1 MPGLDDDS
9 YMAGETAT
17 QAAEAIDAAID
28 EGKRGTD
35 ILSTLLG
42 SGMRVYTAE
51 EMDGAEEAPMDDPM
65 ADPMEEPPMDDAMAE
80 EPPMDEGPE
89 SGGMPFE
96 GPQEPQSGKEGGMRD
111 MRIAAVRFA
120 LDKDK
125 ENKSKAE
132 A

>member
-28 EGKRGTD
+28 EGKRGTE

-42 SGMRVYTAE
+42 NGMRVYTGA
-51 EMDGAEEAPMDDPM
+51 EMDD
-65 ADPMEEPPMDDAMAE
+65 EP
-80 EPPMDEGPE
+80 EG
-89 SGGMPFE
+89 SGMPFE
-96 GPQEPQSGKEGGMRD
+96 GPQEPKSGNEGGMRD

-125 ENKSKAE
+125 ENKEKAE

>member
-1 MPGLDDDS
+1 MPGLDYDS

-28 EGKRGTD
+28 EGKRGTE

-42 SGMRVYTAE
+42 NGMRVYT
-51 EMDGAEEAPMDDPM
+51 GAEMEEAGEAPMDEPMDDPM
-65 ADPMEEPPMDDAMAE
+65 GEPMDEPPMGEEPPMDD
-80 EPPMDEGPE
+80 EPEG
-89 SGGMPFE
+89 SGMPFE
-96 GPQEPQSGKEGGMRD
+96 GPQEPKSGKEGGMRD

-125 ENKSKAE
+125 ENKEKAE

>member
-9 YMAGETAT
+9 YMAGPTAT
-17 QAAEAIDAAID
+17 QAAEAIDTAID
-28 EGKRGTD
+28 EGKRGTE

-42 SGMRVYTAE
+42 GGMRVYTSE
-51 EMDGAEEAPMDDPM
+51 EMGEDAPMEEEPM
-65 ADPMEEPPMDDAMAE
+65 VEEMPTEEPMEEMGMEEPMEEPMEND
-80 EPPMDEGPE
+80 
-89 SGGMPFE
+89 GMPFE
-96 GPQEPQSGKEGGMRD
+96 GGQEATPSNEGGMRD

-125 ENKSKAE
+125 ENKNKAE

>member
-65 ADPMEEPPMDDAMAE
+65 VVCP
-80 EPPMDEGPE
+80 
-89 SGGMPFE
+89 
-96 GPQEPQSGKEGGMRD
+96 
-111 MRIAAVRFA
+111 
-120 LDKDK
+120 
-125 ENKSKAE
+125 SKAPKNPNQ
-132 A
+132 AKKAVCAICVSQPSALL

>member
-28 EGKRGTD
+28 EGKRGTE

-42 SGMRVYTAE
+42 SGMRVYTDS
-51 EMDGAEEAPMDDPM
+51 EMGGEEEAPMDE
-65 ADPMEEPPMDDAMAE
+65 PMEEPVEEPPMEE
-80 EPPMDEGPE
+80 EPPMDEEPE
-89 SGGMPFE
+89 GSGMPFE

-125 ENKSKAE
+125 ENKEKAE

>member
-9 YMAGETAT
+9 YMAGPTAT
-17 QAAEAIDAAID
+17 QAAEAIDTAID
-28 EGKRGTD
+28 EGKRGTE

-42 SGMRVYTAE
+42 GGMRVYTSEEMGEDAPMEEEPMVEEMPAE
-51 EMDGAEEAPMDDPM
+51 E
-65 ADPMEEPPMDDAMAE
+65 PMEEPMEND
-80 EPPMDEGPE
+80 
-89 SGGMPFE
+89 GMPFE
-96 GPQEPQSGKEGGMRD
+96 GGQEATPSNEGGMRD

-125 ENKSKAE
+125 ENKNKAE

>member
-51 EMDGAEEAPMDDPM
+51 EMDGAEE
-65 ADPMEEPPMDDAMAE
+65 
-80 EPPMDEGPE
+80 PPMDEGPE

>member
-51 EMDGAEEAPMDDPM
+51 EMDGAEEAPMDD
-65 ADPMEEPPMDDAMAE
+65 AMAE

>member
-17 QAAEAIDAAID
+17 QAAESLDAAID
-28 EGKRGTD
+28 EGKRGTE

-42 SGMRVYTAE
+42 SGMRVYTDS
-51 EMDGAEEAPMDDPM
+51 EMGGEEEAPMDEPM
-65 ADPMEEPPMDDAMAE
+65 DEPVEEPPMEE
-80 EPPMDEGPE
+80 EPPMDEEPE
-89 SGGMPFE
+89 GSGMPFE
-96 GPQEPQSGKEGGMRD
+96 GPEEPTPGKEGGMRD

-125 ENKSKAE
+125 ENKEKAE